1 MFEKPVEIYIGKEYG
16 VVLHKQSNASFE
28 MWATHEFRTDAP
40 DDYYWGNYTP
50 SFEEAKEDF
59 ANRVKRML

>member
-1 MFEKPVEIYIGKEYG
+1 MFEKPIKIYVGKEFG

-40 DDYYWGNYTP
+40 NDYYWGNYFP
-50 SFEEAKEDF
+50 DFQKADEDF
-59 ANRVKRML
+59 AERVRRVL